1 MTEQKTVARV
11 TIVVTQRERMSAM
24 KEALEALYANT
35 APPFD
40 LVYVVGQ
47 QSGANRRWLAEQAQ
61 KRGFR
66 TIEARRPL
74 TPAEARN
81 LGAAE
86 AQTEFVLFIENDVI
100 PMRNWLSR
108 MLACADEAGADAVVP
123 MTCEGRPLHTVVHHV
138 GGEGDAPPD
147 TDNDPGSADFHEVF
161 HEQGRDRSQVSAQ
174 FSRRRTSGCEMH
186 CLLVRR
192 TALEKVG
199 PFDPEIV
206 SKEYLDFSW
215 RFAQAQ
221 LSFWI
226 EPEAVVTFLIPSES
240 DPIRIADIPYFL
252 LRWSP
257 HWQKRSHD
265 LLQQRWAL
273 REAGFIGAR
282 RKLADWRIMDHL
294 VKPALKAVPL
304 LGNRWGFVE
313 RGSKVLYPLAALG
326 AAIMARRH
334 SSLRRRALDKDTPGA
349 SA

>member
-1 MTEQKTVARV
+1 MTQQENGARV

-24 KEALEALYANT
+24 RETLEAVYENT
-35 APPFD
+35 EPPFD

-47 QSGANRRWLAEQAQ
+47 QSGVRRRWLSGQAQ

-66 TIEARRPL
+66 VIEARRPL

-123 MTCEGRPLHTVVHHV
+123 VTCEGRPLHTVVHHV
-138 GGEGDAPPD
+138 GGEDDTPPE
-147 TDNDPGSADFHEVF
+147 TDSRTGSADFHEVF
-161 HEQGRDRSQVSAQ
+161 HEQGQDRSQVSAQ
-174 FSRRRTSGCEMH
+174 LSRRRTSGCEMH

-192 TALEKVG
+192 TALEKAG

-226 EPEAVVTFLIPSES
+226 EPEAVVTFLIPSED

-265 LLQQRWAL
+265 LLQQRWGL

-294 VKPALKAVPL
+294 VKPALKAVPV
-304 LGNRWGFVE
+304 LGKRWGFVD
-313 RGSKVLYPLAALG
+313 RGARLVYPLAAAG
-326 AAIMARRH
+326 AEIMARRH
-334 SSLRRRALDKDTPGA
+334 SRLRRRALDKDRTGA
-349 SA
+349 NA